1 MKVDAPGL
9 YSMTLP
15 EYIADPAPEPSLSA
29 SAAHTLITQTAIH
42 TYMRHPRLNP
52 GAPREE
58 SKVADI
64 GTIAHGLL
72 LEGDESRIVLIEA
85 DDWRTKD
92 AKEKRDAA
100 YAEQKIP
107 LLGKQLGPIRKM
119 VEVARSAIAHSE
131 LASAF
136 TPQAGKAEQTMV
148 WEEKGVW
155 LRSRPDWL
163 TDDRRLII
171 DLKTTTGSAEP
182 TAWIRTMLGNGA
194 DIQAALGLRG
204 LRTLFNAKDP
214 QFVFIVLEQ
223 DPPYGVSFV
232 GLSPQFMEMAE
243 SKLNRA
249 IQRWGDCVLTN
260 TWTGYPNRV
269 CWMEPPAF
277 AWTQEM
283 EENHAL

>member
-1 MKVDAPGL
+1 MKVDKPGL

-15 EYIADPAPEPSLSA
+15 EYIEDPAPEPSLSA

-42 TYMRHPRLNP
+42 AYMRHPRLNP

-131 LASAF
+131 LASSF
-136 TPQAGKAEQTMV
+136 TPQTGHAEQTMV
-148 WEEKGVW
+148 WEEKGIW

-163 TDDRRLII
+163 TFDRELII
-171 DLKTTTGSAEP
+171 DYKTSGVSANP
-182 TAWIRTMLGNGA
+182 LTWMRGPMLGNGC
-194 DIQAALGLRG
+194 DIQAVLGLRG
-204 LRTLFNAKDP
+204 LRKLFNARNP
-214 QFVFIVLEQ
+214 QFVFMVQEQ
-223 DPPYGVSFV
+223 EPPYAVSFV
-232 GLSPQFMEMAE
+232 GLSPTFLHMAE
-243 SKLNRA
+243 SKLDRA
-249 IQRWGDCVLTN
+249 MQLWGDCTMTN
-260 TWTGYPNRV
+260 CWPGYPSRV
-269 CWMEPPAF
+269 CWVDPPAY
-277 AWTQEM
+277 AAI
-283 EENHAL
+283 EEEEKSL

>member
-42 TYMRHPRLNP
+42 AYMRHPRLNP

-107 LLGKQLGPIRKM
+107 LLSKQLGPIRKM

-148 WEEKGVW
+148 WEEKGIW
-155 LRSRPDWL
+155 FRSRPDWL
-163 TDDRRLII
+163 TNDRELII
-171 DLKTTTGSAEP
+171 DYKTTGTSASP
-182 TAWIRTMLGNGA
+182 LVWMRGPMLGNGC
-194 DIQAALGLRG
+194 DLQAVLGLRG
-204 LRTLFNAKDP
+204 LRKLFHARNP
-214 QFVFIVLEQ
+214 QFVFIVQEQ
-223 DPPYGVSFV
+223 EPPYAVSFV
-232 GLSPQFMEMAE
+232 GLSPTFLHMAE
-243 SKLNRA
+243 SKLDRA
-249 IQRWGDCVLTN
+249 MQLWGDCTMTN
-260 TWTGYPNRV
+260 CWPGYPSRV
-269 CWMEPPAF
+269 CWVDPPVYA
-277 AWTQEM
+277 AI
-283 EENHAL
+283 EEEEKSL